1 MVLIEEE
8 TNASAGC
15 EERGAM
21 KMLPRPPRL
30 VVGRV
35 PVDRITMD
43 YAAVL
48 VTEALLHRG
57 ELPPLTIV
65 GPNAYLVTLAEKNAR
80 FAEAMQA
87 ADLAV
92 PDGISV
98 VMASRV
104 LGAEIPERVTGGD
117 LMERMCAEAAHYGF
131 RVFFLGGL
139 PGAAMMAAHNLRER
153 YARLNICGTYCPP
166 LGFEKREVEGERIRE
181 AIEAAAPDLLCV
193 AFGAPKQ
200 EIWMQENR
208 GWLRVG
214 AILPV
219 GAALDT
225 QAGLRRRAP
234 MWIQRLGMEWLFR
247 LAMEPRRLWRRY
259 LIGNAEFGVVV
270 LRQWMRESYGR
281 LWERLGAMRGR
292 REPVKATEAER

>member
-1 MVLIEEE
+1 VAVIEE
-8 TNASAGC
+8 TTRAGA
-15 EERGAM
+15 ELEVHGAM
-21 KMLPRPPRL
+21 EALPRPPRL
-30 VVGRV
+30 LVGKV

-48 VTEALLHRG
+48 VTEALMHRG
-57 ELPPLTIV
+57 ELPPMTIV

-80 FAEAMQA
+80 FAEAMLA

-98 VMASRV
+98 VKASRL

-117 LMERMCAEAAHYGF
+117 LMERMCAAAAHFGF

-139 PGAAMMAAHNLRER
+139 PGAAMMAAHNLRVR
-153 YARLNICGTYCPP
+153 YPGLNICGTYCPP
-166 LGFEKREVEGERIRE
+166 MGFEKREAEQERIRE

-234 MWIQRLGMEWLFR
+234 MWIQRLGMEWFFR

-259 LIGNAEFGVVV
+259 LIGNAEFLVIVF
-270 LRQWMRESYGR
+270 RQWLRESYGR
-281 LWERLGAMRGR
+281 MRERLGTMRKPAMEGDGD
-292 REPVKATEAER
+292 